1 MPAAVN
7 LFLFG
12 FDRQQ
17 LFFAFLSVQELAGLL
32 GSHLAGSTHFGFFL
46 LLLLRGILRL
56 RWCLIGLLL
65 SLLLFLLLLL
75 FIGSLLLLLLL
86 LFFLFLFLLLGLLV
100 LLIFVLLGLALFRLF
115 LLILRL
121 LGVLFLLVEFL
132 KALLYEFII
141 ELCIGILRVEF

>member
-12 FDRQQ
+12 LDRQQ

-65 SLLLFLLLLL
+65 SLLLFLLLLGL
-75 FIGSLLLLLLL
+75 LILLVLVLIGFALLRLLLL
-86 LFFLFLFLLLGLLV
+86 
-100 LLIFVLLGLALFRLF
+100 RLRRRGF
-115 LLILRL
+115 AGRQS
-121 LGVLFLLVEFL
+121 
-132 KALLYEFII
+132 
-141 ELCIGILRVEF
+141 